1 MPSQFNRLPRLGN
14 VILVNVKSKTSG
26 SDVTDIVL
34 YIRFLFLSHISFFRK
49 TFGDIIWIFA
59 ILPLKTTSDLLK
71 VVASFVVET
80 MVPM

>member
-1 MPSQFNRLPRLGN
+1 MK
-14 VILVNVKSKTSG
+14 VKSKTSG

-34 YIRFLFLSHISFFRK
+34 DISFLFLGHISFFGE

-59 ILPLKTTSDLLK
+59 VFPSKPASDLLK
-71 VVASFVVET
+71 IIACFVVET